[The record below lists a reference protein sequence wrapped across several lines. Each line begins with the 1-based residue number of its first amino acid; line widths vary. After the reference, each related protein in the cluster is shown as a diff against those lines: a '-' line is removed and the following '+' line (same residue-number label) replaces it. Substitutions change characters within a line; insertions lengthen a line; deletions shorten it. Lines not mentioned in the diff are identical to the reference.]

1 MSPRNL
7 GLLVLVAA
15 LLGAFVYFYE
25 VRGGAE
31 RKEAAQEAKHLF
43 ADLDA
48 KSVSAIELKTVDGK
62 PAKLSRTDK
71 GWEVVEPLHYP
82 ADELNADGMT
92 TALSELSSDKEIPSP
107 QEASVYGL
115 DDTARVVRFT
125 ASGKEHV
132 LRIGKKTPVGSDT
145 YVAADDSP
153 RVFTVPTYR
162 ANAFLRTLDELRE
175 ARILRFDREAIE
187 RIELSWPGGGV
198 TLARQEGSWRLLAPL
213 QGPADGTAVDTLL
226 ANLSYLRASG
236 FEDQPMSDAEA
247 GLDPPD
253 LRVELVG
260 KPAKEGAEAPHYVLA
275 IGRTNDRKTR
285 VVRTDSPTLFRIAT
299 ERLDDF
305 PHTVLA
311 YRDKEVAHF
320 DVRDAERVEIAFQ
333 GPQGEVRRVLE
344 HAPSGWTAGDEKL
357 VAGKAERLVAEL
369 SHLKG
374 KDIVGEGMDAAAL
387 APLGLEPPRVTL
399 RVLPAP
405 PKEGGEARPLATIE
419 LGTLDAKTGL
429 PARAADGNT
438 VFRLDPALAE
448 HLPTSLEAWQGRFLE
463 KPGAAKASAAAAP
476 AEPAENGE
484 PAAGGGAAEE
494 PERP

>member
-25 VRGGAE
+25 VRGGAQ
-31 RKEAAQEAKHLF
+31 RQAAAQEAKHLF
-43 ADLDA
+43 AGLDP
-48 KSVSAIELKTVDGK
+48 KSVDAISLKTVDGK
-62 PAKLSRTDK
+62 PAKLSRTEK
-71 GWEVVEPLHYP
+71 GWQVVEPLQYP

-92 TALSELSSDKEIPSP
+92 TALAEFSAEKEIPSP
-107 QEASVYGL
+107 EALSVYGL

-125 ASGKEHV
+125 AAGKEHV

-175 ARILRFDREAIE
+175 ARILRFDRDAIE

-213 QGPADGTAVDTLL
+213 QGPADASAVDTLL

-236 FEDQPMSDAEA
+236 FEDEPLSDAQA

-253 LRVELVG
+253 LRVELVS
-260 KPAKEGAEAPHYVLA
+260 KPPKEGAEAPHYHLA
-275 IGRTNDRKTR
+275 IGRSADRKTR
-285 VVRTDSPTLFRIAT
+285 VVRTDAPTLFRVAT
-299 ERLDDF
+299 ERLGDF
-305 PHTVLA
+305 PHSVPA
-311 YRDKEVAHF
+311 YRDKEIARF
-320 DVRDAERVEIAFQ
+320 DVRDAQRVEIAFQ
-333 GPQGEVRRVLE
+333 TPQGETKRALE
-344 HAPSGWTAGDEKL
+344 HAPSGWSAGDAHL
-357 VAGKAERLVAEL
+357 VAGQPDRLVAEL

-374 KDIVGEGMDAAAL
+374 KDIVGEDMDAAAL
-387 APLGLEPPRVTL
+387 APLGLAPPRVTL

-405 PKEGGEARPLATIE
+405 PKEGGEAKPLASIE
-419 LGTLDAKTGL
+419 LGTLDAKSGI
-429 PARAADGNT
+429 PARAAGERT
-438 VFRLDPALAE
+438 VFRLDPALAAQI
-448 HLPTSLEAWQGRFLE
+448 PTSLEAWESGFLE
-463 KPGAAKASAAAAP
+463 QPGAAKPAQAAA
-476 AEPAENGE
+476 PAENGE